1 MDFSSVQAILND
13 LPPTFTRPGAPYTQ
27 LVDAETGALV
37 AYTLGADG
45 MAAQAASFAN
55 AQDGWLDVWGLIAGV
70 PRQDGEANAPYATRI
85 GETLL
90 AWVGTL
96 PALQQWLDLFAP
108 GGQVAENLTGLGY
121 SVTLPG
127 SMTAAQAAAFIAT
140 LNRVRPAGVPFS
152 LNGGN
157 NGLFLGTV
165 NFLGEGRTQGAYLS
179 TGASAAAPD
188 LSPMTNNAAPLLPT
202 LYLTDPS
209 LNV

>member
-1 MDFSSVQAILND
+1 MDFASIQAILND

-45 MAAQAASFAN
+45 TAAQATSFAN

-85 GETLL
+85 SETLL

-96 PALQQWLDLFAP
+96 PALQRWLDLFAP
-108 GGQVAENLTGLGY
+108 GGQVAESLTGLGY
-121 SVTLPG
+121 IITLPATM
-127 SMTAAQAAAFIAT
+127 STAQADAFLAT
-140 LNRVRPAGVPFS
+140 LNRVRPAGVPFTI
-152 LNGGN
+152 NAGN

-165 NFLGEGRTQGAYLS
+165 NVLGEGRMQGAYLS
-179 TGASAAAPD
+179 TSTTSTVLA
-188 LSPMTNNAAPLLPT
+188 LSPLTNNAAPLLPT